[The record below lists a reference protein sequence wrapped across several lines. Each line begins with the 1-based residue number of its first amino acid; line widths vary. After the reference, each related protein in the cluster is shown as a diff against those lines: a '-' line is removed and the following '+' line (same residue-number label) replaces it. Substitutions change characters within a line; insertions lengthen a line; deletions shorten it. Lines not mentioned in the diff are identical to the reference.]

1 MQINLAIPHY
11 NAPAAL
17 RNLLAQSVTQNFDS
31 VTVLDDHSADIEAVQ
46 TIASEFPTVSFIFGE
61 SNLGAGGN
69 RNRFLQLGRTGIVW
83 FLDCDMRIE
92 TLNVPEILRRKFTGD
107 NHIMLGGTILYPNG
121 MPMAWN
127 YGHEMHPRRD
137 QEFMRA
143 TGSNGRQTL
152 CQNGW
157 DYPWI
162 WGEKVTNDRQVD
174 WVAEGSF
181 ALRVDDFQR
190 IGGYDTEF
198 RYHEGQDLAH
208 RLREANVKIFATSS
222 IVCTHLD
229 IEVRGKSRQREIEQ
243 SARLFYKKHHIKL

>member
-17 RNLLAQSVTQNFDS
+17 RSLLAQSVTQNF
-31 VTVLDDHSADIEAVQ
+31 
-46 TIASEFPTVSFIFGE
+46 
-61 SNLGAGGN
+61 
-69 RNRFLQLGRTGIVW
+69 
-83 FLDCDMRIE
+83 
-92 TLNVPEILRRKFTGD
+92 
-107 NHIMLGGTILYPNG
+107 
-121 MPMAWN
+121 
-127 YGHEMHPRRD
+127 
-137 QEFMRA
+137 
-143 TGSNGRQTL
+143 
-152 CQNGW
+152 
-157 DYPWI
+157 
-162 WGEKVTNDRQVD
+162 DRQVD